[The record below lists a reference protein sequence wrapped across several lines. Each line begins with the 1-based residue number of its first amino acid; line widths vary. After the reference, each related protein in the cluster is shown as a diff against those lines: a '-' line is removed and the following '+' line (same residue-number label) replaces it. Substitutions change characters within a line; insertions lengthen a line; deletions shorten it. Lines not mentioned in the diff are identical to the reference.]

1 MRSAKDAQTE
11 GMPPIT
17 LPYLLVMPVPVYLDA
32 QGQRWLDALW
42 LKDLRLHLDYLHAFT
57 LACPCVPRDPPPGA
71 ERVNDPRIRFVDLPD
86 HGRQSSR
93 FFETARLLWQAV
105 GEATLVHH
113 SIGDWWPLSMN
124 YLAALFAA
132 WRGKVSV
139 VVVESSGWRLMP
151 GQPAGL
157 GARLKAWLAETWGR
171 WHVNRASL
179 AVFTQAQYLR
189 SLRTRRQ
196 DNGHVIHAS
205 WIDEDH
211 LLSETDIR
219 IDWSHKGLGLQTPLR
234 VLFAGRL
241 TSAKGVDVL
250 LDAFRATHLG
260 GAGLALDIIGSGER
274 LPLCQA
280 TSRLA
285 HEGGQL
291 RVLDSVPYGPAF
303 FSLLRRYHAVVVPSL
318 SDEQPRIVYDA
329 YAQGVPVLV
338 SDTPGLLDCVQDG
351 ITGRTFARGDAAALA
366 GLFVWAHTHRDALQ
380 RMGETGWQ
388 RARGLTHH
396 QMHARRHRLLLDT
409 LTRRGLVGGP
419 GANPGKDSRKS

>member
-1 MRSAKDAQTE
+1 MRSVKDAQMG
-11 GMPPIT
+11 GMRPIT
-17 LPYLLVMPVPVYLDA
+17 LPYLLVIPIPVYRDA
-32 QGQRWLDALW
+32 QGQYWLDPLW
-42 LKDLRLHLDYLHAFT
+42 LKDLRLHLDYLAHFT
-57 LACPCVPRDPPPGA
+57 LACPCIVQEPPRDYL
-71 ERVNDPRIRFVDLPD
+71 RVEDSRIHFVELPD
-86 HGRQSSR
+86 RGRQSTR
-93 FFETARLLWQAV
+93 FLQTARQIWQAV
-105 GEATLVHH
+105 GQAELVHH
-113 SIGDWWPLSMN
+113 CIGDWWPMSMN
-124 YLAALFAA
+124 YLAAWFAA
-132 WRGKVSV
+132 WRGKTTV
-139 VVVESSGWRLMP
+139 VIVESSSWRLTA
-151 GQPAGL
+151 GQRAP
-157 GARLKAWLAETWGR
+157 LKTRIKSALAEFWSR
-171 WHVNRASL
+171 FHVNRADL
-179 AVFTQAQYLR
+179 AIFTQTQYLR
-189 SLRTRRQ
+189 SLRTRRPEQ
-196 DNGHVIHAS
+196 GHVIHAS
-205 WIDEDH
+205 WIDEQH
-211 LLSETDIR
+211 LLPQSDMLA
-219 IDWSHKGLGLQTPLR
+219 DWQTKGLAQSAPLR

-241 TSAKGVDVL
+241 TAAKGVDVL

-260 GAGLALDIIGSGER
+260 GAGLALDIIGSGEC
-274 LPLCQA
+274 LSLCQA

-303 FSLLRRYHAVVVPSL
+303 FNLLRHYHAVVVPSL

-338 SDTPGLLDCVQDG
+338 SDTPGLLDCVEDG

-409 LTRRGLVGGP
+409 LARRGLIPTP